1 MLILQHIKII
11 EIIHYCSKINKWN
24 EKIVSLNK
32 WIKEGKNSK
41 NIDNLK
47 QGIKQIIIGLDEIE
61 EIILN
66 CAKVG
71 DDNGRNKVSCIKSDM
86 EQTCYRYECLYQGK
100 KVEKFKSAFDGNVKK
115 YYFNKEDL
123 LEDSNIDNN
132 VVEDD
137 KKEKKM
143 KRFGRAI
150 KNGFLKVGQKIKIKI
165 EDKDKK

>member
-1 MLILQHIKII
+1 
-11 EIIHYCSKINKWN
+11 
-24 EKIVSLNK
+24 
-32 WIKEGKNSK
+32 
-41 NIDNLK
+41 
-47 QGIKQIIIGLDEIE
+47 
-61 EIILN
+61 
-66 CAKVG
+66 
-71 DDNGRNKVSCIKSDM
+71 M